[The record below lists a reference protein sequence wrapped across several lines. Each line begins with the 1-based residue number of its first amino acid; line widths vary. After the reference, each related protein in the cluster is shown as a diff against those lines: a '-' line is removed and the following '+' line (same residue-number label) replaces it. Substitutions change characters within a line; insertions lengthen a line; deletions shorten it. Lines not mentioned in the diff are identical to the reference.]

1 MEAIIYNTKGKEA
14 GKLSLNE
21 KVWGLSWNGDLVHQV
36 VESMRSNARMS
47 TAQAKDRSD
56 VSGGGKKPWAQ
67 KGTGRARH
75 GSSRSPIWRHGGV
88 THGPMNVKDYSKKIN
103 KKVRA
108 KALYTVLSEKLR
120 NGEVLFIDAIEMK
133 APKTAEAKAILT
145 SLSTVKGFEKMITKR
160 KNAAYFATGEKSDA
174 VSRSFANFGSVE
186 FDAVENMNP
195 IDLLN
200 HKYVVIVS
208 PEKAISF
215 IEGKL
220 ATSVASEAKAK

>member
-1 MEAIIYNTKGKEA
+1 MEATIYNTKGKEA
-14 GKLSLNE
+14 GKLALNE
-21 KVWGLSWNGDLVHQV
+21 KVWGLSWNADLVHQV
-36 VESMRSNARMS
+36 VESMRSNARTS
-47 TAQAKDRSD
+47 SAQVKDRSA

-88 THGPMNVKDYSKKIN
+88 THGPMNEKDYSKKIN

-108 KALYTVLSEKLR
+108 KALYTVLSEKMR
-120 NGEVLFIDAIEMK
+120 NGEVLFVDNIRME
-133 APKTAEAKAILT
+133 APKTAEAKGIL
-145 SLSTVKGFEKMITKR
+145 SALAGVKGFEKILTKK
-160 KNAAYFATGEKSDA
+160 KNAAYFATSEKSDA
-174 VSRSFANFGSVE
+174 VSKSFSNFGNID

-195 IDLLN
+195 VDLLN

-220 ATSVASEAKAK
+220 AVAKEANAK

>member
-1 MEAIIYNTKGKEA
+1 MEATIYNTKGKEA
-14 GKLSLNE
+14 GKLALNE
-21 KVWGLSWNGDLVHQV
+21 KVWGLSWNADLVHQV

-47 TAQAKDRSD
+47 TAQVKDRSA

-88 THGPMNVKDYSKKIN
+88 THGPMNEKDYSKKIN

-108 KALYTVLSEKLR
+108 KALYTVLSEKMR
-120 NGEVLFIDAIEMK
+120 NGEVLFVDNISMK
-133 APKTAEAKAILT
+133 APKTKEAKDIL
-145 SLSTVKGFEKMITKR
+145 SALAGVKGFEKMLTKK
-160 KNAAYFATGEKSDA
+160 KNAAYFATSEKSE
-174 VSRSFANFGSVE
+174 VVKKSFANFGNID

-195 IDLLN
+195 VDLLN

-220 ATSVASEAKAK
+220 PSVAAVAK

>member
-14 GKLSLNE
+14 GKLALNE